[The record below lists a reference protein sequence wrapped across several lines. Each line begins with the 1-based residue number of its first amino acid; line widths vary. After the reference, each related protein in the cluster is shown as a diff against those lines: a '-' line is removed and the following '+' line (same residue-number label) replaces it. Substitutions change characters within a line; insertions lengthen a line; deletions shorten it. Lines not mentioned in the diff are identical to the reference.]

1 MIVLVA
7 PEPAAW
13 IAPVAAAALRA
24 GPVVIFAPWALPP
37 ALTALSSAA
46 PLRRRALT
54 VAPLRTLPGWIA
66 VEALARLWSRSRTDR
81 QMRARFALRGAVDAL
96 AARWLP
102 RGCEVVIAP
111 ALAARRTFAEA
122 IVRGAA
128 TVLVEDLPSLRA
140 LHADLDAAAARHPAA
155 RFLGHFRAS
164 PAVVAAQEA
173 ERVLARCVLV
183 RSHHARSQ
191 HGGRPPGAM
200 LDLPTA
206 LIATTA
212 AQGTQ
217 AGSTRRVLLAGLA
230 AARHGTF
237 EALDAIQGRPI
248 ELVVRAG
255 EGTEPADL
263 LHRPQ
268 VRASTRDE
276 RERLAGIDLVL
287 APSWCES
294 HAPEVALAAA
304 MGVPVVATRR
314 GAGLVDLAL
323 AGAEVSPGDALGL
336 AAAIDRALALGPRP
350 TQASV
355 AGEALTAW
363 LDGLLRPTAG
373 TPKRPVRL
381 RIVS

>member
-54 VAPLRTLPGWIA
+54 VAPVRTLPGWIA

-230 AARHGTF
+230 AP
-237 EALDAIQGRPI
+237 LI
-248 ELVVRAG
+248 
-255 EGTEPADL
+255 
-263 LHRPQ
+263 
-268 VRASTRDE
+268 
-276 RERLAGIDLVL
+276 
-287 APSWCES
+287 
-294 HAPEVALAAA
+294 
-304 MGVPVVATRR
+304 
-314 GAGLVDLAL
+314 LVDGAVVGTWAFDAALSQLRLRPALPWSAAESAAIDAKAEAL
-323 AGAEVSPGDALGL
+323 AGFIARELDAPPMHL
-336 AAAIDRALALGPRP
+336 AVALRAPAPRN
-350 TQASV
+350 
-355 AGEALTAW
+355 AGADLEL
-363 LDGLLRPTAG
+363 
-373 TPKRPVRL
+373 
-381 RIVS
+381 